1 MKLSLKRKSRWEQA
15 IDPIASKVKGK
26 TLTVNGKQLSAESA
40 GRPAARALGGLVLAT
55 IASAVVSSR
64 RGKDEG

>member
-1 MKLSLKRKSRWEQA
+1 MKVSLKKKSRWEQA

-26 TLTVNGKQLSAESA
+26 TLTVNGKALTAESA
-40 GRPAARALGGLVLAT
+40 AKPAARAVGGLVIAT
-55 IASAVVSSR
+55 VVSAVVSTL

>member
-1 MKLSLKRKSRWEQA
+1 MKVSLKRKSRWEQA

-26 TLTVNGKQLSAESA
+26 TLTVNGKALTAEGA
-40 GRPAARALGGLVLAT
+40 AKPAARAVGGLVIAT
-55 IASAVVSSR
+55 VASAVVSYL

>member
-1 MKLSLKRKSRWEQA
+1 MKVSLKKKSRWQQA

-26 TLTVNGKQLSAESA
+26 TLTVNGRQLNAA
-40 GRPAARALGGLVLAT
+40 GAARPAARAVGGLVIAT
-55 IASAVVSSR
+55 VASAVVSSL